1 MFDEKLLWYV
11 AIGLGCLAFVPDIPL
26 TPSEKR
32 EYMEAKKVL
41 PRLVIFFIESF
52 AAVLIVTL
60 WPIYLINLVCRKLD

>member
-26 TPSEKR
+26 TPNEKR

-41 PRLVIFFIESF
+41 PKLLIFCIESF
-52 AAVLIVTL
+52 AAVLIVLL
-60 WPIYLINLVCRKLD
+60 WPAYLINVICRKLD